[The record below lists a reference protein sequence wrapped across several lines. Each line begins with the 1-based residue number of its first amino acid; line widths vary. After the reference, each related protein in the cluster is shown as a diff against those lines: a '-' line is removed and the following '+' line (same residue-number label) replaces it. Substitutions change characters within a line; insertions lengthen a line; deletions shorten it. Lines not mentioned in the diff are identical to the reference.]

1 MAGAHAVNDGDNEPA
16 DTQAWD
22 EFWAEVQPAQRTQ
35 VICGVEVLVPT
46 DMPLN
51 LMHRL
56 EELQSSESEDDLH
69 ELVALLFG
77 EGALADWQDA
87 GMTFGQFQVALA
99 WGVAHA
105 QGQDLSFREVYERV
119 QAAEQGKAPAPN
131 RAARRAA
138 ARPRSASTGGRSK
151 PTSRANTGSARRRSD
166 T

>member
-1 MAGAHAVNDGDNEPA
+1 MSEQRATGAAEQPA

-22 EFWAEVQPAQRTQ
+22 DFWAEVQPAQRTET
-35 VICGVEVLVPT
+35 ICGVEVLVPT

-51 LMHRL
+51 LMRRL
-56 EELQSSESEDDLH
+56 EELEASEDEQDLH
-69 ELVALLFG
+69 ELVGLLFG

-87 GMTFGQFQVALA
+87 GMTMGQFQVALA

-119 QAAEQGKAPAPN
+119 RAAEQGKALPN

-151 PTSRANTGSARRRSD
+151 PTSSASTGSPRTRSG

>member
-1 MAGAHAVNDGDNEPA
+1 MAEHAAEAAEP

-22 EFWAEVQPAQRTQ
+22 DFWAEVQPQQRTET
-35 VICGVEVLVPT
+35 ICGVEVLVPT

-51 LMHRL
+51 LMRRL
-56 EELQSSESEDDLH
+56 EELESSEDEGDLH
-69 ELVALLFG
+69 ELVGLLFG

-87 GMTFGQFQVALA
+87 GMTTGQFQVALA
-99 WGVAHA
+99 WGIAHA
-105 QGQDLSFREVYERV
+105 QGQDLSFREVFELVR
-119 QAAEQGKAPAPN
+119 AAEQGKALPN

-151 PTSRANTGSARRRSD
+151 PTSSGSTGSPRTRSG